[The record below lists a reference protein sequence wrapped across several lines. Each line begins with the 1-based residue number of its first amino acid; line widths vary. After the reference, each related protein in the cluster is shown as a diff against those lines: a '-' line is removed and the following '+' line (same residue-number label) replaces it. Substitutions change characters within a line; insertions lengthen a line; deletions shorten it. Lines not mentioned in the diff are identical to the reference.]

1 MFCASTDEDEGI
13 AVAAFIAADDEWVD
27 LKGCLGVIN
36 SAVED
41 SNTDLAAVDLMRRF
55 IAKINKQHRKN
66 LPTKH
71 FTARTISGKTQL
83 VCSRGVFCVW

>member
-1 MFCASTDEDEGI
+1 M
-13 AVAAFIAADDEWVD
+13 AAFIAADDEWVD

-55 IAKINKQHRKN
+55 IAKINKQHA
-66 LPTKH
+66 LVHIIYECGQGDMHYAFADTE
-71 FTARTISGKTQL
+71 TACKYA
-83 VCSRGVFCVW
+83 C